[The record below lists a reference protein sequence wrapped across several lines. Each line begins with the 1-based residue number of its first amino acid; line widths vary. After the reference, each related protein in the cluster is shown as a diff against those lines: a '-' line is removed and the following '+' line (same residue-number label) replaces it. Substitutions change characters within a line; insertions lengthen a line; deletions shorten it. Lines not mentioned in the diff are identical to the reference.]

1 MVYEKVK
8 RSKKMSVQMN
18 SYLQVIYFLKTRS
31 IIYNSIDI
39 TKIDDNFIILFIPL
53 VDNKY
58 KYLKLIII
66 YKTAYIDKITT
77 FDHF

>member
-8 RSKKMSVQMN
+8 RSEKMGVQIN

-39 TKIDDNFIILFIPL
+39 TKIDNNFIILFIPL
-53 VDNKY
+53 VGNKY
-58 KYLKLIII
+58 QYLKLIII
-66 YKTAYIDKITT
+66 YKTASTDKITT